1 MKTRY
6 LLFKYQNKWKQTGN
20 IYKVLKPYMN
30 INKIKTCVDSR
41 YSRKIVDKDLR
52 LAYKLGL
59 RATPSFVI
67 YKNEKYI

>member
-1 MKTRY
+1 
-6 LLFKYQNKWKQTGN
+6 
-20 IYKVLKPYMN
+20 MN

>member
-1 MKTRY
+1 
-6 LLFKYQNKWKQTGN
+6 
-20 IYKVLKPYMN
+20 MN

-67 YKNEKYI
+67 YKNEKYIQTITGYHGSGFWYLTLNFLFTEK